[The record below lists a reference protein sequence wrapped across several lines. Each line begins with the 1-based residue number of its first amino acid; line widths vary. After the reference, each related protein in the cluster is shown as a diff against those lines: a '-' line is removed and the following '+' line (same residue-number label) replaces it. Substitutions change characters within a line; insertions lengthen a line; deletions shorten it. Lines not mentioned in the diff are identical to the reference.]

1 MRKEDDFLFLKNQES
16 LGSYYW
22 RVHMQGGSHYY
33 RARDLQDLR
42 NHTQREWYR
51 AIETMVIVARNWIEQ
66 LTIKRINE
74 ANNVVCMFHRKQAS

>member
-1 MRKEDDFLFLKNQES
+1 MRKEDDFLFLKNQAS

-42 NHTQREWYR
+42 NWQQKNWHLG
-51 AIETMVIVARNWIEQ
+51 IETMVIVARNWVEQ
-66 LTIKRINE
+66 LTIEQINR
-74 ANNVVCMFHRKQAS
+74 ASNVVCMFHRRQAS